1 MHYLNYISIAALAFI
16 FYKLITD
23 KSGSPAGARHIEPCR
38 VCGAPGQLKEDFLD
52 SHVQCSNIYC
62 AMAGP
67 LGCCEVEAIS
77 AWNNLPS
84 MSAIVAW
91 QFQAAG
97 LALAL
102 QRQIEMGEALRNA
115 QWMASVDRRFVPSAN
130 EVGEEFDAALV
141 IASKALEVRHG

>member
-1 MHYLNYISIAALAFI
+1 MPELKPLPCPECGKDAQVIKIERNNNKPPVFVCLCQNHPCTDREAVYVSPEAAIAAWDA
-16 FYKLITD
+16 
-23 KSGSPAGARHIEPCR
+23 
-38 VCGAPGQLKEDFLD
+38 
-52 SHVQCSNIYC
+52 
-62 AMAGP
+62 
-67 LGCCEVEAIS
+67 
-77 AWNNLPS
+77 LPR
-84 MSAIVAW
+84 MSALIAW